1 MEAIV
6 VVDLVSVD
14 EFESLL
20 LAVELLLVVEELLLV
35 LLSGV
40 GESVAELC
48 VVAIVA
54 VDFASVDE
62 FEAVLLAVG
71 VLLLLLSAVGALV
84 VEL

>member
-20 LAVELLLVVEELLLV
+20 LAVELLLVVEELL
-35 LLSGV
+35 
-40 GESVAELC
+40 
-48 VVAIVA
+48 VVEVM
-54 VDFASVDE
+54 
-62 FEAVLLAVG
+62 
-71 VLLLLLSAVGALV
+71 LLLLGVEELLSAVGELV